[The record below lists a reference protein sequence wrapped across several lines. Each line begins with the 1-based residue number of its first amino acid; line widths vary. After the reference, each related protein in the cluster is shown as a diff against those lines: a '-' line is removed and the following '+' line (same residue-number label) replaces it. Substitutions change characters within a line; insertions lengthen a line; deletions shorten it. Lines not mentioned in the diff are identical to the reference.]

1 MNEIRPRRNRKN
13 KSIRK
18 LVQETILLPSD
29 FVLPV
34 FIVDGQ
40 GINES
45 ITTLPGQYRY
55 SIDQLLIKAKIA
67 YEAGICGLALFPKI
81 DEALKDSMAT
91 EATNDNGLIPKAI
104 KALKEILP
112 DLLIFTDV
120 AMDPYSIDGH
130 DGIVKDGKIL
140 NDESLEV
147 LGKMALCQARA
158 GADFVSPSDMM
169 DGRVGYIRKMLD
181 KEGFTD
187 VGILSYSAKYASS
200 FYGPFRDALSSAP
213 KEGDKKT
220 YQMNPSNA
228 KEALREIELDER
240 EGADIV
246 MIKPA
251 LNYLDIIAKAREK
264 TSLPIAAYMVSGE
277 YSMIKF
283 AAQAGCLN
291 EKEAMWE
298 SHMAIKRA
306 GADFILS
313 YAALELFS

>member
-1 MNEIRPRRNRKN
+1 MRPRRNRKN
-13 KSIRK
+13 NSIRK
-18 LVQETILLPSD
+18 LVQETRLLPKD

-34 FIVDGQ
+34 FVVDGK
-40 GINES
+40 GIKEPIS
-45 ITTLPGQYRY
+45 TLPGQFRY
-55 SIDQLLIKAKIA
+55 SIDELLIQAKTA
-67 YEAGICGLALFPKI
+67 FDAGICGLALFPKV
-81 DEALKDSMAT
+81 DDALKDSMAT
-91 EATNDNGLIPKAI
+91 EAYNDQGLIPQTI
-104 KALKEILP
+104 KALKEVLP
-112 DLLIFTDV
+112 ELLIFTDV
-120 AMDPYSIDGH
+120 AMDPYSTDGH

-169 DGRVGYIRKMLD
+169 DGRVGYIRSVLD
-181 KEGFTD
+181 KEGFTE

-220 YQMNPSNA
+220 YQMNPANS

-251 LNYLDIIAKAREK
+251 LNYLDIISKVREK
-264 TSLPIAAYMVSGE
+264 TNLPIAAYMVSGE

-291 EKEAMWE
+291 EKEAMRE
-298 SHMAIKRA
+298 SHIAIKRA